1 MGSAE
6 FFLCTRAVCV
16 FVCERDRERERES
29 GGGREGK
36 REGREAK
43 SKCIIDGVSLSG
55 YSPSVCAT

>member
-1 MGSAE
+1 
-6 FFLCTRAVCV
+6 
-16 FVCERDRERERES
+16 VCERDRERERERE
-29 GGGREGK
+29 GGREGK